1 MEVKSVS
8 IPIDKKERIITAGIR
23 EFAENGYALASTN
36 RICQNAGIS
45 KGLLFHYFETK
56 QQFYTYLGNYL
67 AENIKPLIVQ
77 ILNIKETRFNEF
89 INRVFEIGI
98 NFWVKNLD
106 LISFYERVK
115 SDRIFDPMEEINGEL
130 KTNLCSKLQSFTEIR
145 KDIDFEIIYEILI
158 NDITFLITE
167 SEILNQNPLK
177 KKIKEKISIIFEGI
191 SKN

>member
-8 IPIDKKERIITAGIR
+8 IPIDKKERIISSGIK
-23 EFAENGYALASTN
+23 EFAEKGYCLASTN
-36 RICQNAGIS
+36 RICQNARIS

-67 AENIKPLIVQ
+67 AENIKPLVVQ
-77 ILNIKETRFNEF
+77 ILNMKETRFNEF
-89 INRVFEIGI
+89 INHLFEIGI
-98 NFWVKNLD
+98 NFWVKNLE

-115 SDRIFDPMEEINGEL
+115 TDKIIDPMLEINEEL
-130 KTNLCSKLQSFTEIR
+130 KKNLCSKLESFPEIR

-167 SEILNQNPLK
+167 SEILNQTVLK
-177 KKIKEKISIIFEGI
+177 KKINEKIKIIFNGI
-191 SKN
+191 